1 MSKFNERKK
10 AKVVNKAGG
19 KAYKESY
26 EMQFVSLLL
35 TSFMNDKFYETEKG
49 TIERMK
55 DLIDKC
61 DKEFCA
67 KAIVYARREFGMRSV
82 THVAASILAKYISNE
97 KWAKGFFN
105 SVIYRVDDMT
115 EIVSYHLSN
124 KEKISN
130 AMKRGFSKAFSKFDK
145 YQIAKYRGENNKV
158 KLVDVV
164 NLIHPKY
171 SEKNGDAIKQLVEG
185 TLKSTDTWESM
196 LTEAG
201 GDKDK
206 KIRAWKSLLSENRL
220 GYFALLRNVRN
231 IVSLEDEELN
241 NLCFKALV
249 NKDAIH
255 KSLVLP
261 FRFVTAY
268 KEFQYVSSEAMSYI
282 SEACEIACDNMP
294 KFEGKTLVALDTS
307 GSMIGVRDIASLFAA
322 VFVKSNKCDLIT
334 FDEYAKYRQVNWND
348 SLITIQK
355 SLNFC
360 GGGTNFPS
368 IFNAANKKYN
378 RVIILSDMQSWMG
391 YYSPKAAFEL
401 YKMSY
406 GIDKCPV
413 YSIDLTGYG
422 TLQLPE
428 KDVYCI
434 AGFSEKIFDL
444 MKNMELGFD
453 ALFDKINEVE
463 LK

>member
-35 TSFMNDKFYETEKG
+35 TSFMNDKFYETEKS
-49 TIERMK
+49 TIDRMK
-55 DLIDKC
+55 DLIEKC

-105 SVIYRVDDMT
+105 SVVYRVDDMT
-115 EIVSYHLSN
+115 EIVSYHLSKN
-124 KEKISN
+124 EKISN
-130 AMKRGFSKAFSKFDK
+130 AMKKGFSAAFSKFDK

-171 SEKNGDAIKQLVEG
+171 SEKNGDAIKELVEG
-185 TLKSTDTWESM
+185 NLKSTDTWESM

-201 GDKDK
+201 SDKDK

-231 IVSLEDEELN
+231 IVSLGDESLN

-268 KEFQYVSSEAMSYI
+268 KELQYVSSEAMSYI

-294 KFEGKTLVALDTS
+294 KFDGKTLVALDTS
-307 GSMIGVRDIASLFAA
+307 GSMCSVSNIASLFAA
-322 VFVKSNKCDLIT
+322 AFVKSNKCDLIT
-334 FDEYAKYRQVNWND
+334 FNYGASYKTVNWND
-348 SLITIQK
+348 SLITIQQ

-368 IFNAANKKYN
+368 IFNVANKKYD

-391 YYSPKAAFEL
+391 YYSPKESFEL

-406 GIDKCPV
+406 GIEKCPV

-428 KDVYCI
+428 KDVYCL

-453 ALFDKINEVE
+453 SLFDKINEVE

>member
-35 TSFMNDKFYETEKG
+35 TSFMNDKFYETEKS
-49 TIERMK
+49 TIDRMK
-55 DLIDKC
+55 DLIEKC

-97 KWAKGFFN
+97 EWAKGFFN
-105 SVIYRVDDMT
+105 SVVYRVDDMT
-115 EIVSYHLSN
+115 EIISYHLSN

-145 YQIAKYRGENNKV
+145 YQIAKYRCENNNV

-220 GYFALLRNVRN
+220 GYFALLRNARN

-268 KEFQYVSSEAMSYI
+268 KELQGISSEAMSYI

-307 GSMIGVRDIASLFAA
+307 GSMYSVSNIASLFAA
-322 VFVKSNKCDLIT
+322 AFVKSNKCDLIT
-334 FDEYAKYRQVNWND
+334 FNYGASYKTVNWND
-348 SLITIQK
+348 SLITIHQ

-368 IFNAANKKYN
+368 IFNVANKKYD

-401 YKMSY
+401 YKISY
-406 GIDKCPV
+406 RIDKCHV

>member
-26 EMQFVSLLL
+26 EMKFVSLLL
-35 TSFMNDKFYETEKG
+35 TSFMNDKFYETEKS
-49 TIERMK
+49 TIDRMK
-55 DLIDKC
+55 DLIEKC

-97 KWAKGFFN
+97 EWAKGFFN
-105 SVIYRVDDMT
+105 SVVYRVDDMT
-115 EIVSYHLSN
+115 EIISYHLSN

-145 YQIAKYRGENNKV
+145 YQIAKYRGDNNKV

-196 LTEAG
+196 LTEEG

-231 IVSLEDEELN
+231 IVSLGDESLN

-268 KEFQYVSSEAMSYI
+268 KELECISSEAMSYI
-282 SEACEIACDNMP
+282 SEACEIACDDMP

-307 GSMIGVRDIASLFAA
+307 GSMYSVSNIASLFAA
-322 VFVKSNKCDLIT
+322 AFVKSNKCDLIT
-334 FDEYAKYRQVNWND
+334 FNYGASYKTVNWND

-391 YYSPKAAFEL
+391 YHSPKAAFEL

-406 GIDKCPV
+406 GIDKCHV

>member
-1 MSKFNERKK
+1 MSKFNEKK
-10 AKVVNKAGG
+10 KVKVVNKAGG
-19 KAYKESY
+19 KAYKEGY

-35 TSFMNDKFYETEKG
+35 TSFLNDKFYETERG
-49 TIERMK
+49 TIDRMK
-55 DLIDKC
+55 DLIEKC

-67 KAIVYARREFGMRSV
+67 RAIVYARREFGMRSV

-105 SVIYRVDDMT
+105 SVVYRVDDMT
-115 EIVSYHLSN
+115 EIVSYHLSKN
-124 KEKISN
+124 EKISN
-130 AMKRGFSKAFSKFDK
+130 AMKKGFSTAFSKFDK

-171 SEKNGDAIKQLVEG
+171 SEKNGDAIKELVEG

-196 LTEAG
+196 LTESG

-206 KIRAWKSLLSENRL
+206 KIRAWKSLLLENRL
-220 GYFALLRNVRN
+220 GYLALLRNVRN
-231 IVSLEDEELN
+231 IVSLGDESLN

-261 FRFVTAY
+261 FRFITAY
-268 KEFQYVSSEAMSYI
+268 KELQGVSSEAMSYI

-307 GSMIGVRDIASLFAA
+307 GSMFGVSNIASLFAA
-322 VFVKSNKCDLIT
+322 AFVKSNKCDLVT
-334 FDEYAKYRQVNWND
+334 FDYSASYRTVNWND
-348 SLITIQK
+348 SLVTIQQN
-355 SLNFC
+355 LNFC

-368 IFNAANKKYN
+368 IFNVANKKYD
-378 RVIILSDMQSWMG
+378 RIIILSDMQSWMG
-391 YYSPKAAFEL
+391 YYSPARAYEMYCEKF
-401 YKMSY
+401 
-406 GIDKCPV
+406 GIDKCSV

-428 KDVYCI
+428 KDVYCL

-453 ALFDKINEVE
+453 ALFDKIDSVE
-463 LK
+463 LG